1 MNIKLII
8 VFLIAFQST
17 QAQRSQVEKDSS
29 TPELRLWYK
38 KPAEKW
44 MSQALP
50 IGNGENGA
58 MLFGG
63 VDRDQIQYNDKTLW
77 TGSTNK
83 RGSYQNFGD
92 LFLEFSNLNSYSHYK
107 RELDLESG
115 VSRVSFEANGNSYL
129 REYFASYVDQVIII
143 RLTSNRKKL
152 ISFSAHI
159 DDPRVALKKAVV
171 SAIGNEIHQNGN
183 LDILHYAGVLSV
195 NNSGGSVSI
204 KQNKLIVKNADAV
217 TLILSLGTNYD
228 PAAPGYIGF
237 DKDRLNSGIEQRN
250 RAARK
255 KPYKALLSS
264 HVNDYQSL
272 FKRVSFDI
280 GGYDQNLPTDEL
292 QASYNKGNQNPYL
305 EGLYY
310 QYGRYLTISS
320 ARGMALPSNLQG
332 LWNNSDN
339 PAWQADL
346 HSDINVQ
353 MNYWPTEITN
363 LSELH
368 GSLLNYLYN
377 EAMVQPSWRKAAKD
391 DGTAGWTQ
399 WVQNNIFGFGD
410 WAKTR
415 PANAWYSMHL
425 WQHYAFTLDKAY
437 LRKTAYPVMK
447 GACDFWLGRL
457 VQSKSGLVAPKEW
470 SPEIGPWNVEGGV
483 AYAQQL
489 IFDLFSNTIKA
500 TEELGID
507 ADYRTRL
514 QTTLKA
520 LDKGTKIGAWGQLM
534 EWNDEAI
541 EKKHSGPKNTH
552 RHLSHLIALYPGS
565 QISPLI
571 DTVYSNAAK
580 TSLIGRGDFSTG
592 WALAWRLA
600 CWARL
605 LDGNH
610 AHQLLKN
617 SLVHVKSTEIT
628 YTEGGVYE
636 NLLNGP
642 PFQIDGNFGVTAGVT
657 EMLLQSHLGKLQLLP
672 ALPSA
677 WPKGKVS
684 GLKATGNF
692 TVDIEWAKGE
702 TINSK
707 ITSGSGSKCILYLK
721 DIKMAEVR
729 SKSGKRIEV
738 KIINNDQIEFETIKG
753 MQYNVT
759 GTPFRL

>member
-1 MNIKLII
+1 MKIKLII
-8 VFLIAFQST
+8 AFLLFFQT
-17 QAQRSQVEKDSS
+17 LQAQQGKFEGVRSTTK
-29 TPELRLWYK
+29 LKLWYK

-50 IGNGENGA
+50 IGNGLIGA

-63 VDRDQIQYNDKTLW
+63 VDKDQIQYNDKTLW
-77 TGSTNK
+77 TGSTTK

-92 LFLEFSNLNSYSHYK
+92 LLLEFEGLNQYSNYK
-107 RELDLESG
+107 RELDLDSG
-115 VSRVSFEANGNSYL
+115 VSRVSFQANGNTFL
-129 REYFASYVDQVIII
+129 REYFASYVDQIITI
-143 RLTSNRKKL
+143 RLTSNGKQK
-152 ISFSAHI
+152 ISFSAQI
-159 DDPRVALKKAVV
+159 KDSKKAVV
-171 SAIGNEIHQNGN
+171 KASGNKIHQDGK
-183 LDILHYAGVLSV
+183 LDILDYAAILSV
-195 NNSGGSVSI
+195 KNSGGKVTA
-204 KQNKLIVKNADAV
+204 KENKLIVKDADAV

-228 PAAPGYIGF
+228 PAAPGYVGF
-237 DKDRLNSGIEQRN
+237 NKEKLKLNIAQRN
-250 RAARK
+250 HAAWK
-255 KPYKALLSS
+255 KPFHELLTT

-272 FKRVSFDI
+272 FKRVSLDI
-280 GGYDQNLPTDEL
+280 GGTDQNLPTDEL
-292 QASYNKGNQNPYL
+292 QASYNKDAQNPYL
-305 EGLYY
+305 ESLYY
-310 QYGRYLTISS
+310 QYGRYLMISS

-353 MNYWPTEITN
+353 MNYWPAEITN

-368 GSLLNYLYN
+368 GTLLNYLYN

-391 DGTAGWTQ
+391 DGTEGWSQ

-425 WQHYAFTLDKAY
+425 WQHYAFTLDKTY
-437 LRKTAYPVMK
+437 LKKTAYPVMK

-457 VQSKSGLVAPKEW
+457 VQSESGLVAPKEW

-489 IFDLFSNTIKA
+489 IFDLFTNTIKA

-507 ADYRTRL
+507 SEYRNEL
-514 QTTLKA
+514 KSTLAK
-520 LDKGTKIGAWGQLM
+520 LDKGTKIGTWGQLM
-534 EWNDEAI
+534 EWNNEAV

-605 LDGNH
+605 LDGDH

-617 SLVHVKSTEIT
+617 SLVHIKSTEIT

-642 PFQIDGNFGVTAGVT
+642 PFQIDGNFGITAAVT

-684 GLKATGNF
+684 GLKAKGNF
-692 TVDIEWAKGE
+692 TVDIAWAKGGMI
-702 TINSK
+702 TSQ

-721 DIKMAEVR
+721 NIKMAQVKTKLG
-729 SKSGKRIEV
+729 KSVDFRIV
-738 KIINNDQIEFETIKG
+738 NNDQIEFETIKG
-753 MQYNVT
+753 MQYVIT
-759 GTPFRL
+759 GVPFHL

>member
-1 MNIKLII
+1 MKIKLIVVLLLTFQI
-8 VFLIAFQST
+8 V
-17 QAQRSQVEKDSS
+17 QAQYNKLTTQTGTSNLK
-29 TPELRLWYK
+29 LWYK

-50 IGNGENGA
+50 IGNGLIGA
-58 MLFGG
+58 MIFGG
-63 VDRDQIQYNDKTLW
+63 VDKDQIQYNDKTLW
-77 TGSTNK
+77 TGSTTK

-92 LFLEFSNLNSYSHYK
+92 LLLEFEGLSNYSNYK
-107 RELDLESG
+107 RELDLETG
-115 VSRVSFEANGNSYL
+115 ISRVSFDAQGNSFL
-129 REYFASYVDQVIII
+129 REYFASYVDQVITV
-143 RLTSNRKKL
+143 RLTSSGKKR
-152 ISFSAHI
+152 ISFSAQI
-159 DDPRVALKKAVV
+159 SDPREASKMAEIN
-171 SAIGNEIHQNGN
+171 AGNNEIHQYGK
-183 LDILHYAGVLSV
+183 LDILNYAAILSV
-195 NNSGGSVSI
+195 KNSGGKIAVEE
-204 KQNKLIVKNADAV
+204 NKLVVKEADAV

-228 PAAPGYIGF
+228 PVAPGYVGF
-237 DKDRLNSGIEQRN
+237 DKEKLNSNVTHRN
-250 RAARK
+250 HTASK
-255 KPYKALLSS
+255 KPYKELLAS
-264 HVNDYQSL
+264 HIKDYQSL
-272 FKRVSFDI
+272 FKRVSLEI
-280 GGYDQNLPTDEL
+280 GGSDQGLPTDEL
-292 QASYNKGNQNPYL
+292 QAAYNKGNKNPYL
-305 EGLYY
+305 ESLYY
-310 QYGRYLTISS
+310 QYGRYLMISS

-332 LWNNSDN
+332 LWNNSNN

-353 MNYWPTEITN
+353 MNYWPAEITN

-368 GSLLNYLYN
+368 GTLLNYLYN

-391 DGTAGWTQ
+391 DGTEGWSQ
-399 WVQNNIFGFGD
+399 WVQNNIFGYGD

-425 WQHYAFTLDKAY
+425 WQHYAFTLNKAY
-437 LRKTAYPVMK
+437 LKKTAYPVMK

-457 VQSKSGLVAPKEW
+457 VQSESGLVAPKEW

-507 ADYRTRL
+507 PDYRNKL
-514 QTTLKA
+514 KSTLAK
-520 LDKGTKIGAWGQLM
+520 LDKGTKIGNWGQLM
-534 EWNDEAI
+534 EWNNEAI

-605 LDGNH
+605 LDGDH

-617 SLVHVKSTEIT
+617 SLVHIKSTEIT
-628 YTEGGVYE
+628 YNEGGVYE

-642 PFQIDGNFGVTAGVT
+642 PFQIDGNFGITAGIT
-657 EMLLQSHLGKLQLLP
+657 EMLLQSHLGMLQILP

-677 WPKGKVS
+677 WPKGAVS
-684 GLKATGNF
+684 GLKAKGNF
-692 TVDIEWAKGE
+692 TVDISWSKGE
-702 TINSK
+702 TINTR
-707 ITSGSGSKCILYLK
+707 ITSGSGSKCTIYLK
-721 DIKMAEVR
+721 NIKGSSV
-729 SKSGKRIEV
+729 KDKNG
-738 KIINNDQIEFETIKG
+738 KIINVKVINNDRIEFDTIKG
-753 MQYNVT
+753 MQYVID
-759 GTPFRL
+759 GIPFNR